1 MNARKEEMKTGRMDV
16 FIEAR
21 RNKKQQTCGRTYGR
35 KEGIF
40 ANCCNLRTHDVE
52 ADDDVD
58 ANAVV
63 DATATT
69 C

>member
-21 RNKKQQTCGRTYGR
+21 RNKSNKR